1 MKPYQTTQV
10 TNVREVQVK
19 GARSAATAAGSS
31 SFGMTD
37 LAYVFFRHK
46 WKILLCS
53 IAGIGAAI
61 GIFLKYKPDYVSDA
75 KVMIRYVLES
85 RQLGPVDTGEQ
96 IRTPDS
102 RGDNIIN
109 SEVELITSLDL
120 ATEVARKVGATNF
133 VDAEFLKVANT
144 NEVIESAGMAIRRK
158 LEVRVKP
165 KSNVIGISYEHERSR
180 ITQLVVTNLVA
191 EYLRLHARVHRA
203 TDLKAS
209 FDREKNMR
217 EQTLKDLEAKLK
229 KLKGDLKIV
238 SVPEAKKHYS
248 DTLARL
254 RSDKLEAE
262 ASLAESVATL
272 RLLTNVFGNAQA
284 QARAQAQAQAQPAAP
299 APVAPEPTSAVV
311 PTVPSPTP
319 VVVPPDILN
328 TYQYANARLEVLRQ
342 REQVLLLSFTPTS
355 SYVKRITD
363 QIASTIAERDK
374 LTAEHPALTNAPAA
388 APAAQGPI
396 LVERAQQQQQQPQQ
410 QQQQQPQRLTNMDP
424 VAEAAKVDALTA
436 KVQKLTEQ
444 LNAFEIDALSFGEQ
458 EPRIT
463 QLERDI
469 LITEKQY
476 NYYAASAEEADV
488 SDAVASSRMSNISVL
503 QNASPPYRATG
514 MLLKLFG
521 AAAFGGIGLGVGLA
535 LLIEFVTDRSVRRP
549 KQVVETLDLPLFL
562 SVPKLDLPK
571 APLPAPGSGSP
582 PAASAPSSQD
592 EEEGLSKYAEALR
605 DRLIMHFQ
613 IKDLKHTPK
622 LVGVTSCGRGAGV
635 TTLATSLAA
644 SMSETGEGN
653 VLYVDV
659 NQQLKA
665 SAHPFRKGKPAVG
678 ISEVLGASGRNAAQV
693 GDNLYMVSLGD
704 PNSGRVGVLPKK
716 LASLV
721 PQIRASDYDYII
733 FDLPPVTQ
741 TSIAARVSGLLDITV
756 MVLES
761 EKTQTDLARQAAK
774 LLGESG
780 TDLVTVLNKHERY
793 LPASLDSDL

>member
-53 IAGIGAAI
+53 VAGIGAAI

-85 RQLGPVDTGEQ
+85 RQLGPVETGEQ

-133 VDAEFLKVANT
+133 VDPEFLKVANT
-144 NEVIESAGMAIRRK
+144 NEVIERAGMAIRSK

-165 KSNVIGISYEHERSR
+165 KSNVIGISYEHERPQ

-203 TDLKAS
+203 TYLKAS
-209 FDREKNMR
+209 FDREKAIR
-217 EQTLKDLEAKLK
+217 EENLKTLEDRLK
-229 KLKGDLKIV
+229 KAKNSLKIV

-299 APVAPEPTSAVV
+299 VPVTPEPTPAAVAK
-311 PTVPSPTP
+311 VPSPTP

-328 TYQYANARLEVLRQ
+328 AYQYANARLEVLRQ

-388 APAAQGPI
+388 VPAAQGPI
-396 LVERAQQQQQQPQQ
+396 LVERPQQPQQQPQQ
-410 QQQQQPQRLTNMDP
+410 QQQQQQRLTNMDP

-444 LNAFEIDALSFGEQ
+444 LNEFESEALNFGQ
-458 EPRIT
+458 EESRIT
-463 QLERDI
+463 QLEREI

-488 SDAVASSRMSNISVL
+488 SDAFTSSRMSNISVL

-582 PAASAPSSQD
+582 PAGSAPSSQD
-592 EEEGLSKYAEALR
+592 EEEGLAKYAEALR

-613 IKDLKHTPK
+613 IKELKHAPK